1 MNEKRDCNQCGDY
14 EYCAFDYAN
23 CTGFIPGDNYVYER
37 VYEKGSSEMTEI
49 TPLEYIRYE
58 EEFFKKHDEYLERK
72 VAINRDEKA
81 GKISEEEANKLRN
94 QLVSELGEYSSIY
107 NADKYCVISDALE
120 TMYMAL
126 GRGIDENFKTL
137 LSEQK
142 KYRGKKVKM
151 CGGLEGELL
160 NVAVSLDDYYY
171 IIKDA
176 TGKVIFDTG
185 VDGIEKEL

>member
-14 EYCAFDYAN
+14 EYCAFDYKN

-94 QLVSELGEYSSIY
+94 QLKSELGEYSSIY

-126 GRGIDENFKTL
+126 GRGIDENFKTF

-160 NVAVSLDDYYY
+160 NIVVSLDDYYY

-176 TGKVIFDTG
+176 TGKVIFDTS